1 MSKPFH
7 VMKAQDEKR
16 SHLSLA
22 MRIRR
27 SSDMIALVALH
38 LAELH
43 HVFRYTH
50 RRSCAGAR
58 LSEPVI
64 KNVSRLFSDR
74 YLNGNSLQF
83 SISDH
88 FASGGFVTV
97 KTIPSFT
104 FAWSPLSPA
113 PVSYASSK
121 LN

>member
-1 MSKPFH
+1 
-7 VMKAQDEKR
+7 MKAKGEKR
-16 SHLSLA
+16 SHLPLV
-22 MRIRR
+22 MRLCR

-38 LAELH
+38 HAELRIIPEGMT
-43 HVFRYTH
+43 FI
-50 RRSCAGAR
+50 R
-58 LSEPVI
+58 LCEPAI

-74 YLNGNSLQF
+74 YLNDSSLQF

-88 FASGGFVTV
+88 FASGGFVML

-104 FAWSPLSPA
+104 FSCSPRSPV